1 MWLFKKKQVEKFNI
15 SEESY
20 DSLFI
25 DIFDNVGTIIDTV
38 CETNK
43 LKVSSNSSNEIEIK
57 NPSESTTTKNLKTL
71 STLIID
77 NDLID
82 TLIDKIT
89 TFFNVELYNHI
100 ITFIDPEKL
109 KTINKTLEE
118 SDDNQDIQL
127 DINTVIDSLKDKNYI
142 GIFKKI
148 REIILE
154 SDLSTDIKNIIQNTE
169 QFNFIL
175 INTIKFLYDSN
186 LSFTKEMFN
195 SKKYTIDYL
204 YEYDGS
210 ISKLTELIKSLIE
223 EKEIITKCLKA
234 FNIEKSTDI
243 TGALSESQN
252 LLTEEDKDKDKSEG
266 TLDIESQEI
275 KENNT
280 STIKQILKSKQT
292 YIIAGSIMTTIV
304 SLCSAFYYY
313 ATYIG
318 FEF

>member
-1 MWLFKKKQVEKFNI
+1 MWLFKKKQVEKYNI
-15 SEESY
+15 SSESY
-20 DSLFI
+20 DSLFT
-25 DIFDNVGTIIDTV
+25 DILDNVGTIIDTV
-38 CETNK
+38 CEINK
-43 LKVSSNSSNEIEIK
+43 LKVSSNSSSEIQIK

-71 STLIID
+71 FTLIID

-89 TFFNVELYNHI
+89 TFFNVEIYNHI
-100 ITFIDPEKL
+100 ITFIDTEKL
-109 KTINKTLEE
+109 KTINETLEQ
-118 SDDNQDIQL
+118 SDVNQDIQL

-154 SDLSTDIKNIIQNTE
+154 SDLSTGIKNIIQNTE

-175 INTIKFLYDSN
+175 INTIKFLSDSN

-195 SKKYTIDYL
+195 NKKYTIDYL

-210 ISKLTELIKSLIE
+210 ISKLTELFKSLVE
-223 EKEIITKCLKA
+223 EKGIITKCLEA
-234 FNIEKSTDI
+234 FNIEKSTDAI
-243 TGALSESQN
+243 VTLSESQN
-252 LLTEEDKDKDKSEG
+252 LLKEEDKENPDG

-280 STIKQILKSKQT
+280 STIKQVLKSKQT
-292 YIIAGSIMTTIV
+292 YIVAGSLMTTIV

>member
-1 MWLFKKKQVEKFNI
+1 MWFFKKKQVEKYNI
-15 SEESY
+15 SSESY
-20 DSLFI
+20 DSLFT
-25 DIFDNVGTIIDTV
+25 DILDNVGTIIDAV

-43 LKVSSNSSNEIEIK
+43 LKVSSNSSSEIQIK
-57 NPSESTTTKNLKTL
+57 NPTESTTTKNLKTL

-118 SDDNQDIQL
+118 SDDKQDIQL

-154 SDLSTDIKNIIQNTE
+154 SDLSTDIKNIIQNAE

-175 INTIKFLYDSN
+175 INTIKFLSDSN

-252 LLTEEDKDKDKSEG
+252 LLTEEDKDKSEG

-280 STIKQILKSKQT
+280 STIKQVLKSKQT
-292 YIIAGSIMTTIV
+292 YIIAGSLMTTIV

>member
-1 MWLFKKKQVEKFNI
+1 MWFFKKKQVEKYNI
-15 SEESY
+15 SSESY
-20 DSLFI
+20 DSLFT
-25 DIFDNVGTIIDTV
+25 DILDNVGTIIDTV
-38 CETNK
+38 CEINK
-43 LKVSSNSSNEIEIK
+43 LKVSSNSSSEIQIK

-89 TFFNVELYNHI
+89 TFFNVEIYNHI
-100 ITFIDPEKL
+100 ITFIDTEKL
-109 KTINKTLEE
+109 KTINETLEQ
-118 SDDNQDIQL
+118 SDVNQDIQL

-148 REIILE
+148 REIILD
-154 SDLSTDIKNIIQNTE
+154 SDLSTGIKNIIQNTE

-175 INTIKFLYDSN
+175 INTIKFLSDSN

-204 YEYDGS
+204 YEYDGF
-210 ISKLTELIKSLIE
+210 ISKLTELFKSLVE
-223 EKEIITKCLKA
+223 EKGIITKCLEA
-234 FNIEKSTDI
+234 FNIEKSTDAVV
-243 TGALSESQN
+243 TLSESQN
-252 LLTEEDKDKDKSEG
+252 LLTEEDKEKPDS

-280 STIKQILKSKQT
+280 STIKQVLKSKQT
-292 YIIAGSIMTTIV
+292 YIVAGGLMTTIV

>member
-1 MWLFKKKQVEKFNI
+1 MWFFKKKQVEKYNI
-15 SEESY
+15 SSESY
-20 DSLFI
+20 DSLFT
-25 DIFDNVGTIIDTV
+25 DILDNVGTIIEAV
-38 CETNK
+38 CQNKK
-43 LKVSSNSSNEIEIK
+43 LKLSSTSSSEIQIK

-89 TFFNVELYNHI
+89 TFFNVEIYNHI
-100 ITFIDPEKL
+100 ITFIDSEKL
-109 KTINKTLEE
+109 KTINETLEQ
-118 SDDNQDIQL
+118 SDVIQDIQL
-127 DINTVIDSLKDKNYI
+127 DINTVIDNLKDKNYI

-154 SDLSTDIKNIIQNTE
+154 SDLSTGIKNIIQNTE

-175 INTIKFLYDSN
+175 INTIKFLSDSN

-210 ISKLTELIKSLIE
+210 ISKLTELFKSLVE
-223 EKEIITKCLKA
+223 EKRIIAKCLEA
-234 FNIEKSTDI
+234 FNIEKSTDAVV
-243 TGALSESQN
+243 TLSESQN
-252 LLTEEDKDKDKSEG
+252 LLTEENKDKSES

-275 KENNT
+275 KESNT
-280 STIKQILKSKQT
+280 STIKQVLKSKQT
-292 YIIAGSIMTTIV
+292 YIIAGSIMTTVV